1 MCLCVFNRCDPQEN
15 AIHQNVQNNHEKEF
29 SCCDTFPSPG
39 KKKVDMFVLTNE
51 APPTPLRPET
61 SDMYLE
67 AKNFQ
72 PSKEVVVTSP
82 KTIAV
87 LPKVGSS
94 PDVIIEEII
103 EENVESE

>member
-1 MCLCVFNRCDPQEN
+1 MCFYVFNRCDPQEN
-15 AIHQNVQNNHEKEF
+15 EIGQNVQNNHEREF

-39 KKKVDMFVLTNE
+39 KKKVDVSVLTNE
-51 APPTPLRPET
+51 APPTPLQPET

-67 AKNFQ
+67 AKNIQ
-72 PSKEVVVTSP
+72 PQTEVVLTSP
-82 KTIAV
+82 KTIAI

-103 EENVESE
+103 EENTESE